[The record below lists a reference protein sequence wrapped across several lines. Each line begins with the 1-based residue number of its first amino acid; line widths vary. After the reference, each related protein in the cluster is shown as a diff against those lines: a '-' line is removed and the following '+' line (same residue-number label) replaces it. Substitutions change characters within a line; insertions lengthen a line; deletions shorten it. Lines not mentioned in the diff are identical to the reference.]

1 MSNSERANS
10 RWHVFPFVCCLIAL
24 CVLLAGF
31 RLFTRFKPILSDP
44 VDFLSYALHPRRQAQ
59 TRLSY
64 YCYVGRADKVAAILK
79 SYPDL
84 VNAYRNGETPLHEA
98 ILFGRSSVVAVL
110 IRYGANVNARERSTG
125 FTPLM
130 HAAMGQNADVVR
142 QLIAAGAQVNLF
154 DNDNRTALHYAVTD
168 DTHGDLDMVKLLV
181 KLGADINACR
191 AGGETPLSA
200 AEHSGFPPWDVK
212 GTPVAR
218 AVVAYLKQHGARIK
232 CRP

>member
-1 MSNSERANS
+1 MSNSDRANS

-24 CVLLAGF
+24 CVLVAGF
-31 RLFTRFKPILSDP
+31 RLLTRFKPILSDP

-59 TRLSY
+59 TGLSH

-84 VNAYRNGETPLHEA
+84 VNTRNGPGQTPLDEA
-98 ILFGRSSVVAVL
+98 ASFGRSSVVAVL
-110 IRYGANVNARERSTG
+110 IEHGADVNAKDEWG
-125 FTPLM
+125 GTPLM
-130 HAAMGQNADVVR
+130 SAVAERRANVVR

-154 DNDNRTALHYAVTD
+154 DNDNHTALHYAVTD
-168 DTHGDLDMVKLLV
+168 VTQGGLDMVKLLV
-181 KLGADINACR
+181 KLGADVNGCR
-191 AGGETPLSA
+191 AGGETPLAA
-200 AEHSGFPPWDVK
+200 AERSGFPPWDVK